1 MSQTPDFDAL
11 YRSDPDP
18 FAVGSS
24 WYERRKIAV
33 VLASLARREYAL
45 AWDAAAGTGHL
56 ALELSARCRHVVA
69 TDASAVAVASMSQ
82 PAPTVGSGEAVDDP
96 PVRAWAPGTGRLT
109 VRQSALPA
117 LPAEARAADLV
128 IVSEVL
134 YYLPGPAR
142 AATVQMLAGL
152 DAEIVTVHWRHHPE
166 DAHLSGEDCTREVD
180 VALTGAGYL
189 RAVLHEDRDFVLS
202 THLPASTP
210 PTELP

>member
-1 MSQTPDFDAL
+1 MNRTPDFDAL

-18 FAVGSS
+18 FSVGSN

-33 VLASLARREYAL
+33 VLASLARHEYAL

-56 ALELSARCRHVVA
+56 ALELSARCHRVVA
-69 TDASAVAVASMSQ
+69 TDASAVAVAALSDQATEVCSE
-82 PAPTVGSGEAVDDP
+82 EAADDFP
-96 PVRAWAPGTGRLT
+96 FSPEMPGTGRLT
-109 VRQSALPA
+109 VRQSALPT

-142 AATVQMLAGL
+142 AATVQMLFGL

-166 DAHLSGEDCTREVD
+166 DAYLSGEDCTREVD
-180 VALTGAGYL
+180 VALTAAGFF

-210 PTELP
+210 PRELP